1 MSSKPKKSDYQAS
14 EAEKAS
20 AGVATAEYEYFKQKY
35 DPLLQKMRDKSM
47 SEDIRSTLRGRAN
60 ADTMQALSAPS
71 YERATN
77 LSAAGDMA
85 AATTGQLN
93 EANVAA
99 LGVQNKMQTGVL
111 GTARGQAAD
120 AQSGMAQASRLAT
133 SEALDR
139 ARARQQVAE
148 AKVAALAQVGSSL
161 AFQGIENRATSG
173 IDASGNPVKGTFFSP
188 VRSDGTRVSGLSG
201 RLGYTT
207 FGDATRPNDPSLALT
222 GVTVTR
228 RRPVQVP
235 RYPGVG
241 LPPR

>member
-35 DPLLQKMRDKSM
+35 DPLLQNMRDKSM
-47 SEDIRSTLRGRAN
+47 TEDVRSTLRGRAN

-85 AATTGQLN
+85 AATTGQFN
-93 EANVAA
+93 EANIAA
-99 LGVQNKMQTGVL
+99 LGVQNKMQAGVL
-111 GTARGQAAD
+111 GTARGQVAD
-120 AQSGMAQASRLAT
+120 AQTGMAQASRLAT
-133 SEALDR
+133 SDALER
-139 ARARQQVAE
+139 ARAKQQVAE

-161 AFQGIENRATSG
+161 AFQGIENRSTSG
-173 IDASGNPVKGTFFSP
+173 VNVDGKAVKGTFFTP
-188 VRSDGTRVSGLSG
+188 VRSDGTRVGGFNG

-207 FGDATRPNDPSLALT
+207 FGDATKANPLRAADSTERKPARPFS
-222 GVTVTR
+222 G
-228 RRPVQVP
+228 P
-235 RYPGVG
+235 R
-241 LPPR
+241 